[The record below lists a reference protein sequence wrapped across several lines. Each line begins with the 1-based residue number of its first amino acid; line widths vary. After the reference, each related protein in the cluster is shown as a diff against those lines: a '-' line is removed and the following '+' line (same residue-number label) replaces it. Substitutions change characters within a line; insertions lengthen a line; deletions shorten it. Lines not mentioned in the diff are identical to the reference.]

1 MSRGGQTLNGR
12 WSLARAETV
21 KGVTLQGVT
30 TIAQG
35 ADGSLRPQVATLTAQ
50 LSGFDDVP
58 VSGRQIS
65 WCYYEM
71 TVQNGQTQVAPN
83 PVYLTSNNNNMTLRV
98 PASVVAN
105 TAAKARVYSVE
116 VTWGGG
122 RKTQTVSDR
131 VTITVVKDGEPGT
144 PGSPGANGKFIAPP
158 VEWQPLVSYIM
169 HTDWVPS
176 VYMDVDGVRKYYML
190 IKNIGPGWMGSQYQ
204 PNSPNSRYWK
214 QMSTIGL
221 LVIQKAWIQYLSGS
235 EAFFDLVKATGIDT
249 TDENGKNGIRLDKN
263 RFTLV
268 GANHPQFVIGLDAN
282 GDTIFR
288 FYDKNTG
295 VLKTQ
300 YDPAT
305 GLITTVAATYTWIPQ
320 DVQPFQG
327 PDGIAAAGRPNR
339 VWYFRSDA
347 QFQQALTQYV
357 YHVPPGTGESAVLT
371 GNPNPRRYKAPAGWY
386 KQVPGI
392 FVPAPT
398 QNGVIIGFP
407 KTIYMTFHVNAE
419 GKQDQHGQ
427 IVVEGI
433 QDRN

>member
-1 MSRGGQTLNGR
+1 MAGKQTLSGR

-21 KGVTLQGVT
+21 KSVTLQGVT

-50 LSGFDDVP
+50 LSGFEDVP

-71 TVQNGQTQVAPN
+71 TVQNGQLQVSTN
-83 PVYLTSNNNNMTLRV
+83 PIYLTYNNNNLTLRV
-98 PASVVAN
+98 PASAVAN

-116 VTWGGG
+116 VSWGGG
-122 RKTQTVSDR
+122 RVTQSVSDR
-131 VTITVVKDGEPGT
+131 VTVTVVKDEA
-144 PGSPGANGKFIAPP
+144 PGAPGAPGADGKFLSPP
-158 VEWQPLVSYIM
+158 VEWQQCDIYVMTGDCIPCVYKDVS
-169 HTDWVPS
+169 
-176 VYMDVDGVRKYYML
+176 GLRKYYALKRSMPPD
-190 IKNIGPGWMGSQYQ
+190 ICSNSFDPEF
-204 PNSPNSRYWK
+204 PNTPYWRPV
-214 QMSTIGL
+214 SSIEL
-221 LVIQKAWIQYLSGS
+221 VVIQKAWIQYLSGS
-235 EAFFDLVKATGIDT
+235 EAFFNLVKATGIDT

-398 QNGVIIGFP
+398 QNGVVIGFP
-407 KTIYMTFHVNAE
+407 KTIYMTFHVNPE